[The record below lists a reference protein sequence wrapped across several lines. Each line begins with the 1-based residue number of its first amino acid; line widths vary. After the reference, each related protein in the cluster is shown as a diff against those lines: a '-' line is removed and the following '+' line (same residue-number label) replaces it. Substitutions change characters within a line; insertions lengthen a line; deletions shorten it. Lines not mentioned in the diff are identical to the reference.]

1 VARPRSRSFGDM
13 MAANSFVVLG
23 LIAAPGAANDVAGEL
38 EADLPDR
45 LAGTFPEVTWRIER
59 LRDALVDPPA
69 LDTEIIA
76 VARERLL
83 AHGWDLTVC
92 LTDLPL
98 RAERRPVVA
107 HASASHAVALICL
120 PALGPV
126 NMGQRSADTAVQMI
140 ARLLG
145 ASEETDPR
153 TLGRRLNELGGDS
166 PDGGSVRFTAHV
178 LAGNARLLLGMIAAN
193 RPWGLALGLS
203 RALVAALAAV
213 VFALVTPDLWRIAD
227 EAGPIRAGVLAALAV
242 AVPTVTAIANA
253 HLWERASNRR
263 AREQIVLFNITT
275 LMTIAIGFATL
286 FVALFALTV
295 LGALLLVP
303 SNLFAAT
310 VGHRLS
316 SPDLAHLAL
325 VASSLAAFA
334 GALGAGLESDDAIR
348 TAAYRSWPDARTEQE
363 ARLIDGEA

>member
-1 VARPRSRSFGDM
+1 M
-13 MAANSFVVLG
+13 MAANPDVVLG
-23 LIAAPGAANDVAGEL
+23 LIAAPGAANHVAGEL

-45 LAGTFPEVTWRIER
+45 LAGTFPGVTWRIER

-107 HASASHAVALICL
+107 HASASHAVALISL

-126 NMGQRSADTAVQMI
+126 NVGQRSADAAVQMI

-153 TLGRRLNELGGDS
+153 TLGRRLKELGDDS
-166 PDGGSVRFTAHV
+166 ADGGSVRFTAHV
-178 LAGNARLLLGMIAAN
+178 LAGNARLLLGMVAAN
-193 RPWGLALGLS
+193 RPWRLALGLS

-213 VFALVTPDLWRIAD
+213 VFALLTPDLWRIAD

-253 HLWERASNRR
+253 HLWERASDRR

-275 LMTIAIGFATL
+275 LTTIAIGFATL
-286 FVALFALTV
+286 FVALFVLTTV
-295 LGALLLVP
+295 GALLLVP
-303 SNLFAAT
+303 SDLFAAA
-310 VGHRLS
+310 VGHPMS
-316 SPDLAHLAL
+316 SPDLAHLAW

-334 GALGAGLESDDAIR
+334 GALGAGLESDDTIR

-363 ARLIDGEA
+363 ARGGRPADP